1 MKTSVIGLG
10 KLGAP
15 LAAVLASKGHQVVG
29 VDVNP
34 DFVRALAAGRAPVDE
49 PGLQELIGRSGGR
62 LSATLDCEAAVL
74 GSDVS
79 FVIVPTPSDSQG
91 GFSNKYVLS
100 ALASIGQALRKKR
113 GYHVVNITCTVMPG
127 AMNGEIRQA
136 LEAASGRQVGAQ
148 GENGVGLCY
157 NPEFIALG
165 SVIRD
170 MLRPDMILIGESDA
184 RAGQMLED
192 IYRATCDN
200 NPPVRRMNL
209 VNAEITKIA
218 VNTYVTTKISYANM
232 LAEICE
238 RLPAADVDVVTDAL
252 GMDSRIGVKY
262 LKGALAYGG
271 PCFPR
276 DNVAF
281 AHLARSLGARADLA
295 EATDRLNRHQT
306 GRLAA
311 AAARLLDGRSRIGV
325 LGLAYKP
332 GTSVIEESPGVALA
346 ARLSEERFE
355 VYVHDPMALASAM
368 AVLQDK
374 VVPIVS
380 AEECVQAV
388 DALVI
393 TTPWP
398 QFAKIPAATFARA
411 GRRLQVLDCWRMLD
425 RDKVGAVADIH
436 YLGIGGLEPASR
448 IRAVKS

>member
-15 LAAVLASKGHQVVG
+15 LAAVLASKGHEVIG

-62 LSATLDCEAAVL
+62 LSATTDCEAAVL
-74 GSDVS
+74 ASDVS

-100 ALASIGQALRKKR
+100 AMASIGQALRKKR
-113 GYHVVNITCTVMPG
+113 GYHVVNVTCTVMPG

-136 LEAASGRQVGAQ
+136 LEAASGRSVGAT
-148 GENGVGLCY
+148 GESGLGLCY

-184 RAGQMLED
+184 RAGQVLED
-192 IYRATCDN
+192 LYRATCDN
-200 NPPVRRMNL
+200 SPPVRRMNL
-209 VNAEITKIA
+209 VNAEITKIS

-281 AHLARSLGARADLA
+281 GQLARALGARADIA

-325 LGLAYKP
+325 LGLSYKP
-332 GTSVIEESPGVALA
+332 GTGVIEESPGVALA

-355 VYVHDPMALASAM
+355 VYVHDPKALPGAM
-368 AVLQDK
+368 AQLQDK
-374 VVPIVS
+374 VVPMVS

-393 TTPWP
+393 ATPWP
-398 QFAKIPAATFARA
+398 EYKQIPATAFARA

-425 RDKVGAVADIH
+425 RKALAGVADIH
-436 YLGIGGLEPASR
+436 YLGIGGTEPTSR